1 VPKICNSLTVVIFT
15 QKNTCTVTGYL
26 YNGNHIKVIHINYMR
41 VINMFVYIVYFGQS
55 ESSPFSVNA
64 VFKERG
70 DAKNRV
76 ELLERSG
83 MYAYVQTEQV
93 Q

>member
-1 VPKICNSLTVVIFT
+1 
-15 QKNTCTVTGYL
+15 
-26 YNGNHIKVIHINYMR
+26 
-41 VINMFVYIVYFGQS
+41 MFVYIVYYGQS
-55 ESSPFSVNA
+55 ESSAFSVNA

>member
-1 VPKICNSLTVVIFT
+1 MVIFT
-15 QKNTCTVTGYL
+15 QKNTCTVTRYL

-41 VINMFVYIVYFGQS
+41 VYIMFVYIVYYGQS
-55 ESSPFSVNA
+55 ENSAFSVNA

-83 MYAYVQTEQV
+83 LYAYVQTEQV

>member
-1 VPKICNSLTVVIFT
+1 
-15 QKNTCTVTGYL
+15 
-26 YNGNHIKVIHINYMR
+26 
-41 VINMFVYIVYFGQS
+41 MFVYIVYFGQS

-93 Q
+93 H

>member
-1 VPKICNSLTVVIFT
+1 VVIFT

-26 YNGNHIKVIHINYMR
+26 YNGNHIKVININYMR
-41 VINMFVYIVYFGQS
+41 VYIMFVYIVYFGQS
-55 ESSPFSVNA
+55 EASAFSVNA